1 MAWYSEK
8 LYPDIAQTFEVR
20 AEILRTRTAYQSLLI
35 VDTARFGRMLV
46 LDDIVQTTE
55 ADEAAYHEM
64 MVHPALFAHERPRRV
79 LVIGGG
85 DGGIIRQVLTH
96 KSVERCVMVEI
107 DGEVVRACREHLPA
121 IGRGAFDDPRLQLII
136 GDGARFV
143 AETDERFDAIITD
156 SGDPIGPAEVLFDSP
171 FYAACRRCLEVGG
184 ILVTQNGVPFLQ
196 PEETTSTWRKLGRVF
211 PHRGFH
217 LSPVPTYYGGHMAFA
232 WGAMR
237 DLYMQD
243 WEAVG
248 VRIAEAG
255 IDFEHYNAETHRA
268 AYAHPAWFKL
278 LLRS

>member
-1 MAWYSEK
+1 MAWYGEK
-8 LYPDIAQTFEVR
+8 LYPDVAQTFAVR

-64 MVHPALFAHERPRRV
+64 MVHPVLFAHGSPRRV

-85 DGGIIRQVLTH
+85 DGGIIRQVLKH
-96 KSVERCVMVEI
+96 RSVERCVMVEI
-107 DGEVVRACREHLPA
+107 DGEVVSACREHLPA
-121 IGRGAFDDPRLQLII
+121 ISRGAFDDPRLELIV
-136 GDGARFV
+136 GDGAKFV
-143 AETDERFDAIITD
+143 AGAEERFDAIVTD

-171 FYAACRRCLEVGG
+171 FYAACRDRLEPGG

-196 PEETTSTWRKLGRVF
+196 PEETTSTWRKLGRLF

-232 WGAMR
+232 WGTER
-237 DLYMQD
+237 DLYAQD
-243 WEAVG
+243 WDAVAQ
-248 VRIAEAG
+248 RIAGTGLEL
-255 IDFEHYNAETHRA
+255 EHYNAEIHRA
-268 AYAHPAWFKL
+268 AYAHPAWFKR
-278 LLRS
+278 LLRN